1 MVLAYFIY
9 VLSMLLMLAASFS
22 YRRYVDCL
30 AIGRR
35 DVRLLLFPFISVAI
49 VSILMAIRYEVGT
62 DWESYKYIFESYSA
76 IYNTTLKGTLTNERI
91 EPLYSLLNFVIAKSG
106 GSYQLLLFIVMVIH
120 LSLLMSMCKAFPS
133 YSPLIVVFYFAVLF
147 LSTLNIHRQ
156 TMAICIFLVALKYLK
171 NNEVGKYYVWS
182 IVACLFHY
190 SSVIILL
197 VPLLKLKLF
206 RFLDNRYISLGLYV
220 AGFFLGHFLTDII
233 VTYLPML
240 TDNAKYNSTIGNLE
254 HVHEYSSGL
263 GLLFYKVLDV
273 LLILN
278 FSKFTKRGLGVYSR
292 TFLVGSVV
300 ANAFANSMFL
310 ARVALPLTS
319 VKIFLLAIMISDSL
333 QGSKMAIRKLVA
345 IGIIIFTFLGFYMN
359 IANHNSGCSPF
370 QFI

>member
-1 MVLAYFIY
+1 
-9 VLSMLLMLAASFS
+9 MLLILAGSFS
-22 YRRYVDCL
+22 YRRYVGGL
-30 AIGRR
+30 AIGHK
-35 DVRLLLFPFISVAI
+35 DVRLLLFPVISVAI
-49 VSILMAIRYEVGT
+49 VSILIANRYEVGT
-62 DWESYKYIFESYSA
+62 DWENYKYIFESYS
-76 IYNTTLKGTLTNERI
+76 TLYTSTFKDTFNERI
-91 EPLYSLLNFVIAKSG
+91 EPLYSILNFVIAKSG
-106 GSYQLLLFIVMVIH
+106 GSYQLLLFIVMAIH
-120 LSLLMSMCKAFPS
+120 LTLLMSMCKVFPS
-133 YSPLIVVFYFAVLF
+133 YSHLIVVFYFSVLF
-147 LSTLNIHRQ
+147 LSSLNIHRQ

-171 NNEVGKYYVWS
+171 NDKVGKYYLCS

-206 RFLDNRYISLGLYV
+206 RFLDNKYIALGLYV
-220 AGFFLGHFLTDII
+220 FGFFLGHFLTDFI

-240 TDNAKYNSTIGNLE
+240 TDNAKYNSTIENLE

-273 LLILN
+273 LLIFN
-278 FSKFTKRGLGVYSR
+278 FSKFTQRGLCIYSR
-292 TFLVGSVV
+292 TYLVGSVV

-319 VKIFLLAIMISDSL
+319 VKIYLLAILISESMK
-333 QGSKMAIRKLVA
+333 GSRMTLRKLVA
-345 IGIIIFTFLGFYMN
+345 IGIIILTFLGFFMN